1 MSHKRLVD
9 GDLVANILGGM
20 LKDLMAEKAP
30 TLYISD
36 ISLPSESPD
45 AKSYQDCSFI
55 IRKRNA
61 GMHECYVSVDLTT
74 GSIQVKT
81 FDRNESNGKWSH
93 VNSVM
98 DAVLLCNQHL
108 AEITERSAE

>member
-1 MSHKRLVD
+1 MSRKRLVD
-9 GDLVANILGGM
+9 GDLVADLLGGM

-30 TLYISD
+30 TLYIAD
-36 ISLPSESPD
+36 ISHPSESPD

-61 GMHECYVSVDLTT
+61 GVHVCYVSVDLTT
-74 GSIQVKT
+74 GSIQVMT
-81 FDRNESNGKWSH
+81 FDRNGSNGKWSH